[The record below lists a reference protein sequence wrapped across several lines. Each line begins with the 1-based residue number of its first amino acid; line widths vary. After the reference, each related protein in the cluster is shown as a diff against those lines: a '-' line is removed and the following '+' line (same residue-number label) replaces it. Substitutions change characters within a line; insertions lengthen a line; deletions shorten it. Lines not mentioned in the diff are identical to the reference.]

1 MVSPAASS
9 SRNWSQVA
17 HSGTSRELAS
27 STLGAKLWV
36 RNTPT
41 GLPDW
46 TSRGSSSPSRR
57 RGATTRAKAPRPRAA
72 PAVHAQVVGP
82 LGDLGVEV
90 VAEHPQGGLLLP
102 APAGQR
108 RPPGGAD
115 DPCAF
120 HYGSFPAGSPEGPGH
135 LLGGGDQGPVGHQAF
150 HGGQVGGQVA
160 VLVQGRDL
168 LADPVQ
174 NGRHRRPR

>member
-46 TSRGSSSPSRR
+46 TSRVSSPPSRR
-57 RGATTRAKAPRPRAA
+57 RGATIRSKAAHSRAA
-72 PAVHAQVVGP
+72 PPGP
-82 LGDLGVEV
+82 PYTTRSSGRSATSGSRLLQSIRRAPSCCQPRQESLGPRGARTTL
-90 VAEHPQGGLLLP
+90 
-102 APAGQR
+102 APSMAI
-108 RPPGGAD
+108 
-115 DPCAF
+115 
-120 HYGSFPAGSPEGPGH
+120 GSFPAGSPEGPGH
-135 LLGGGDQGPVGHQAF
+135 LLGRRDQGAVGHQALE
-150 HGGQVGGQVA
+150 HGHVGRQVT
-160 VLVQGRDL
+160 VLVKG
-168 LADPVQ
+168 
-174 NGRHRRPR
+174 G